1 MAISKGQ
8 KNDGTKEE
16 KVSLE
21 EKIESLVEWRKK
33 YPRATIVPGVSRDV
47 FESYA
52 ETEEKQNQLFEEY
65 EKMREYYKY
74 ITIRKSQGKLNEE
87 QIERCR
93 EGKIGGVFGR
103 DTKTAE
109 LIKKYDLREKE
120 VDFITAHYGNID
132 EFRKC
137 YIDAVSNQDFSRLRY
152 GSIENLISEFD
163 LNSPDW
169 VSRESKNN
177 RLGDIINDLPGRRNT
192 FVKREELEKK
202 VIETIKEKGYSEQEQ
217 EILFMWYG
225 INGME
230 KADEKKIAEKTGKYP
245 ARIYRIVEKSMKEFK
260 TPEFLE
266 QLDSEN
272 ITFDID
278 LDLQKE
284 IIEEYFKKFD
294 IFVPRE
300 PISMDE
306 DVKAKLDTMLLDGVE
321 ETKKRKE
328 QENNQIAIVESMIK
342 DATNSE
348 LINLEKKK
356 EILLSIG
363 DIPKEKRAE
372 FRGLLDRRI
381 RDANRLATIL
391 DGVEGEESS
400 KRLGILEMPVE
411 ELNLSA
417 HSFNC
422 LKRAGIDKVID
433 LVGKSEE
440 EVKKIRNLGRSSYN
454 EVIEEL
460 QSLGIEMVDDHLDFE
475 GEKSFEKLEILDV
488 PIEELNLSA
497 HSFNC
502 LKRAWIDKVMDLVGR
517 SEEEVKKIRY
527 LGRSSY
533 DEVIEE
539 LQSLGIE
546 MVDGHLNFVSTNLLK
561 NNGVPGEDEK
571 ETLVKHILEQQ
582 DTIGEQQAEINE
594 LSSQNKEEVN
604 E

>member
-52 ETEEKQNQLFEEY
+52 KTEEKQNQLFEEY

-74 ITIRKSQGKLNEE
+74 ITRRKWQGKLNEE

-93 EGKIGGVFGR
+93 EGKVGGVFGR

-109 LIKKYDLREKE
+109 LIKKYDLRECD
-120 VDFITAHYGNID
+120 VNFITGQYGD
-132 EFRKC
+132 MDDFRKSH
-137 YIDAVSNQDFSRLRY
+137 IDAVINHDFEHRLGY
-152 GSIENLISEFD
+152 YWIKNLIMEFD

-169 VSRESKNN
+169 VSRKSN
-177 RLGDIINDLPGRRNT
+177 RLEDIIYDLPGRRNT

-202 VIETIKEKGYSEQEQ
+202 VIETIKEKGYSDEEQEV
-217 EILFMWYG
+217 LFMWYG

-230 KADEKKIAEKTGKYP
+230 KADEKQIAEKTGKYLP
-245 ARIYRIVEKSMKEFK
+245 RIHRVIEKSMKEFK
-260 TPEFLE
+260 TFEFLE

-272 ITFDID
+272 ITLDID
-278 LDLQKE
+278 VDLQKG
-284 IIEEYFKKFD
+284 IIEEYFKNFD

-300 PISMDE
+300 PVSMDE
-306 DVKAKLDTMLLDGVE
+306 DVKEKLDTMLLDGVE

-328 QENNQIAIVESMIK
+328 VVNNQIAIAESMIK
-342 DATNSE
+342 GPTNSE
-348 LINLEKKK
+348 LIEPGKEEEIEEFIENNEYIIGEKKDMLK
-356 EILLSIG
+356 KLLA
-363 DIPKEKRAE
+363 KRVA
-372 FRGLLDRRI
+372 
-381 RDANRLATIL
+381 DAKRLAIVSDKDEL
-391 DGVEGEESS
+391 
-400 KRLGILEMPVE
+400 RLKTLETPIE
-411 ELNLSA
+411 ELDLSVRT
-417 HSFNC
+417 FNC
-422 LKRAGIDKVID
+422 LKRAQINTI
-433 LVGKSEE
+433 
-440 EVKKIRNLGRSSYN
+440 
-454 EVIEEL
+454 
-460 QSLGIEMVDDHLDFE
+460 
-475 GEKSFEKLEILDV
+475 
-488 PIEELNLSA
+488 
-497 HSFNC
+497 
-502 LKRAWIDKVMDLVGR
+502 MDLVGR
-517 SEEEVKKIRY
+517 S
-527 LGRSSY
+527 G
-533 DEVIEE
+533 DEVSMIRNLGKFGYNEVISK
-539 LQSLGIE
+539 LQPLAIE
-546 MVDGHLNFVSTNLLK
+546 MVDGHLNFASANSPK

>member
-33 YPRATIVPGVSRDV
+33 YPRATIVPGVSRYV

-52 ETEEKQNQLFEEY
+52 KTEEEQNQLFEEY

-74 ITIRKSQGKLNEE
+74 ITRRKWQGKLNDE
-87 QIERCR
+87 QIESCR
-93 EGKIGGVFGR
+93 EGKVGGVFGR

-202 VIETIKEKGYSEQEQ
+202 VIETIKEKSYSEQEQ

-272 ITFDID
+272 ITLDID
-278 LDLQKE
+278 VDLQKG
-284 IIEEYFKKFD
+284 IIEEYFKNFD

-300 PISMDE
+300 PVSMDE

-328 QENNQIAIVESMIK
+328 VVNNQIAIAESMIK
-342 DATNSE
+342 GPTNSE
-348 LINLEKKK
+348 LIEPGKEEEIEEFIENNEYIIGEKKDMLK
-356 EILLSIG
+356 KLLA
-363 DIPKEKRAE
+363 KRVA
-372 FRGLLDRRI
+372 
-381 RDANRLATIL
+381 DAKRLAIVSDK
-391 DGVEGEESS
+391 DGL
-400 KRLGILEMPVE
+400 RLKTLETPIE
-411 ELNLSA
+411 ELDLSVRT
-417 HSFNC
+417 FNC
-422 LKRAGIDKVID
+422 LKRAQINTIMD
-433 LVGKSEE
+433 LVGKSGD
-440 EVKKIRNLGRSSYN
+440 EVSMIRNLGKLGYN
-454 EVIEEL
+454 EVISIL
-460 QSLGIEMVDDHLDFE
+460 QPLAIE
-475 GEKSFEKLEILDV
+475 I
-488 PIEELNLSA
+488 
-497 HSFNC
+497 
-502 LKRAWIDKVMDLVGR
+502 
-517 SEEEVKKIRY
+517 
-527 LGRSSY
+527 
-533 DEVIEE
+533 
-539 LQSLGIE
+539 
-546 MVDGHLNFVSTNLLK
+546 VDGHLNFASANSPK

>member
-1 MAISKGQ
+1 MPGSTRQAQGQ
-8 KNDGTKEE
+8 KQNGDKKQTADKQEQKAEGE
-16 KVSLE
+16 KAYQDFKKTNRQKTRRTVRA
-21 EKIESLVEWRKK
+21 WRK
-33 YPRATIVPGVSRDV
+33 
-47 FESYA
+47 
-52 ETEEKQNQLFEEY
+52 
-65 EKMREYYKY
+65 
-74 ITIRKSQGKLNEE
+74 

-460 QSLGIEMVDDHLDFE
+460 QSLGIEMVD
-475 GEKSFEKLEILDV
+475 
-488 PIEELNLSA
+488 
-497 HSFNC
+497 
-502 LKRAWIDKVMDLVGR
+502 
-517 SEEEVKKIRY
+517 
-527 LGRSSY
+527 
-533 DEVIEE
+533 
-539 LQSLGIE
+539 
-546 MVDGHLNFVSTNLLK
+546 GHLNFVSTNLLK